1 MSKVSNFDN
10 VQVVDLADG
19 VLVRTLIPPQNHPAL
34 RSGFAGYPA
43 NPRWDVAKFRAWKT
57 GRHWREALHEGEMTV
72 RDSDLMLISAQEPE
86 ESANSTPPGSKR
98 KSKLGLVKKLLLIA

>member
-1 MSKVSNFDN
+1 MSKVSNLDH
-10 VQVVDLADG
+10 VRVVDLADG

-57 GRHWREALHEGEMTV
+57 GRQWREALHEGEMTV
-72 RDSDLMLISAQEPE
+72 RDSDSMLVSAQEQNEP
-86 ESANSTPPGSKR
+86 ATPTPPVTKR
-98 KSKLGLVKKLLLIA
+98 KSKFGLVKKLLPIA